1 MFCHEHH
8 TRQSAKLLESQAH
21 VVVYANAQM
30 GHLQDLAAHAAAY
43 GGHLTVKGAAAL
55 QANVLVDL
63 ASQGKGHVTFD
74 FTS

>member
-1 MFCHEHH
+1 VNITHESL
-8 TRQSAKLLESQAH
+8 RKLLELQSH
-21 VVVYANAQM
+21 VIVYASAQT
-30 GHLQDLAAHAAAY
+30 GHLQDLAAHAGAS

-63 ASQGKGHVTFD
+63 ASKGKSQITFD

>member
-1 MFCHEHH
+1 MNITHDNI
-8 TRQSAKLLESQAH
+8 RKLLEFQSH
-21 VVVYANAQM
+21 VIVYASGQM
-30 GHLQDLAAHAAAY
+30 GHLQDLAAHAGAS

-63 ASQGKGHVTFD
+63 ASKGKNHVTFD

>member
-1 MFCHEHH
+1 MNITHENL
-8 TRQSAKLLESQAH
+8 RKLLESQAH
-21 VVVYANAQM
+21 VVVYATAQM
-30 GHLQDLAAHAAAY
+30 GHLQDLAAHAAAC
-43 GGHLTVKGAAAL
+43 GGHLTVKGAAAR